1 MFEASKA
8 ARAIASLKIVCS
20 DVMTGMSQINN
31 GMLEEAVSS
40 TFSVLDERA
49 GAHSSVTALRNF
61 NLLGMFMFT
70 EDRIKNLDIV

>member
-1 MFEASKA
+1 
-8 ARAIASLKIVCS
+8 
-20 DVMTGMSQINN
+20 
-31 GMLEEAVSS
+31 MLEEAVSS